1 MLQRIQSVWLLI
13 ASLLSFATL
22 KFSFYGGNKLING
35 VNTFINYTAKENLFI
50 LILTVSVAV
59 ATLVS
64 IFLYKDRKQQLKIIS
79 VIFIV
84 DIVTIVL
91 IYFNTKKFESGTF
104 ALSSIIYFAAP
115 VFLIMA
121 MLAIWKDEKLVRS
134 ADRLR

>member
-22 KFSFYGGNKLING
+22 KFSFYGGNKLVNG

-50 LILTVSVAV
+50 LILTVAVAV

-84 DIVTIVL
+84 DIVTIAV
-91 IYFNTKKFESGTF
+91 IYFNTKKFESVP
-104 ALSSIIYFAAP
+104 LH
-115 VFLIMA
+115 
-121 MLAIWKDEKLVRS
+121 
-134 ADRLR
+134 

>member
-1 MLQRIQSVWLLI
+1 MLQRIQSIWLLI

-22 KFSFYGGNKLING
+22 KFSFYGGNKLVNG

-50 LILTVSVAV
+50 LILTVAVAV

-91 IYFNTKKFESGTF
+91 IYLNTKKFESGTF

-121 MLAIWKDEKLVRS
+121 MLAIWKDEKLVKS